1 MKMRLNSLWH
11 SRANL
16 PLSFE
21 YAAISGHPGTPFL
34 PPGLILVL
42 SNIDGCI
49 EYEHPQRHNESK
61 PKLDNSLM
69 KSNTGTTY
77 ILSRPKL
84 LLGRVSITSMLHYNI
99 IFSLDTC
106 FSFCPVAVI
115 KTLTKTTLGKD
126 SLFCSGFTDVAH
138 HHEGVT
144 AQVLVATSRIIST
157 VKQRVKSVLLS
168 SLPLF

>member
-21 YAAISGHPGTPFL
+21 YSAISGYPGTPSL

-61 PKLDNSLM
+61 SKLDNSLM
-69 KSNTGTTY
+69 KSNSWHNIY

-84 LLGRVSITSMLHYNI
+84 LLGRVSITSMLI
-99 IFSLDTC
+99 IT
-106 FSFCPVAVI
+106 
-115 KTLTKTTLGKD
+115 
-126 SLFCSGFTDVAH
+126 
-138 HHEGVT
+138 
-144 AQVLVATSRIIST
+144 
-157 VKQRVKSVLLS
+157 
-168 SLPLF
+168 